1 MELSEANQ
9 SSGGDF
15 ILLGFSDH
23 PGLEK
28 VLFVVISIF
37 YFLTLMGNTAV
48 ILVSYLDSQLHTPMY
63 FFLSNLSFLDL
74 CFTTTTIPQLLIN
87 LWAPGKTISYQGCLA
102 QLYIALALG
111 STECILLAVMSYDR
125 YVAVCQPLRYA
136 VLMPLCLCRQ
146 LAALAWV
153 SGFSNSIV
161 GTAVTL
167 RMPLCGRRRLDHFQC
182 EVPALIRI
190 ACGDT
195 APNEAEMFAASVI
208 FLLAPVSLIVTS
220 YGHITRAV
228 LRLQSAAGRVK
239 AFQTGSSHLM
249 VVVIF
254 FGTIAFMYLQPAKS
268 TSKDR
273 GRFVSLFYVVV
284 TPCLNPLIY
293 TLRNREVKD
302 AVRRLGRR

>member
-37 YFLTLMGNTAV
+37 YFLTLMGNTAI

-74 CFTTTTIPQLLIN
+74 CFTTTTIPQLLVN
-87 LWAPGKTISYQGCLA
+87 LWGPGKSISYKGCFA
-102 QLYIALALG
+102 QLYIALTLG

-125 YVAVCQPLRYA
+125 YVAVCQPLRHA
-136 VLMPLCLCRQ
+136 VLMLPCLYRQ
-146 LAALAWV
+146 LAALTWV
-153 SGFSNSIV
+153 SGFANSIV

-182 EVPALIRI
+182 EVPAFIGI

-195 APNEAEMFAASVI
+195 DPSEAEMFAASVI

-220 YGHITRAV
+220 YGHIARAV
-228 LRLQSAAGRVK
+228 LRLQSAAGWVK
-239 AFQTGSSHLM
+239 AFRTGSSHLM
-249 VVVIF
+249 LVVIF
-254 FGTIAFMYLQPAKS
+254 FGTTTFMYLQPVKS
-268 TSKDR
+268 ISKDR
-273 GRFVSLFYVVV
+273 AGSSPSSTSLSPPSSTLSS
-284 TPCLNPLIY
+284 TP
-293 TLRNREVKD
+293 
-302 AVRRLGRR
+302 